1 MSSSSN
7 SDVFRL
13 ENVTKRFGGLTAL
26 HEVNLKVKA
35 SQIMGLIGP
44 NGAGKTTLFNVAT
57 SIYKPDAGNIYLG
70 GENITGKSSHHICRL
85 GISRTFQL
93 VKTFLSMTA
102 FENVL
107 VGAIYGNRL
116 RGREARKE
124 TLEALSLVGL
134 EEKKDM
140 VTAHMT
146 LSDRR
151 LLEVARALASK
162 PLITLLD
169 EPMAGLNLSEV
180 MNMLQVIER
189 ARQER
194 NVAILWVEHKVD
206 AIFRLCDRVAVLDYG
221 RKIGEGKPQEVARNS
236 KVIEAYLGKP
246 SASSKKR

>member
-1 MSSSSN
+1 MLNIGLRSYCIMSSIIEIN
-7 SDVFRL
+7 DL
-13 ENVTKRFGGLTAL
+13 TKYYGKHKGIENVSLSIASGEIFGFL
-26 HEVNLKVKA
+26 
-35 SQIMGLIGP
+35 GP
-44 NGAGKTTLFNVAT
+44 NGAGKTTTIRLLLHLL
-57 SIYKPDAGNIYLG
+57 KPDAGNIYLRG
-70 GENITGKSSHHICRL
+70 KNITGKSSHHICRL

-107 VGAIYGNRL
+107 VGAIYGHRL
-116 RGREARKE
+116 RGKEARKE
-124 TLEALSLVGL
+124 TLEALNLVGL
-134 EEKKDM
+134 EEKKNM

-169 EPMAGLNLSEV
+169 EPMAGLNLSEI

-194 NVAILWVEHKVD
+194 
-206 AIFRLCDRVAVLDYG
+206 
-221 RKIGEGKPQEVARNS
+221 
-236 KVIEAYLGKP
+236 
-246 SASSKKR
+246 ASRSCAAS